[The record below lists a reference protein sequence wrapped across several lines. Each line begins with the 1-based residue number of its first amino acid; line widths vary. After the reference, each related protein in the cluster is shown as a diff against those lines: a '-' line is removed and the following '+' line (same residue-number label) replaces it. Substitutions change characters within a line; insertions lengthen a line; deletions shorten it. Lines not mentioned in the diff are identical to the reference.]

1 MERNQRQL
9 AMLAALLVA
18 LAAIAVYRYR
28 PTPSAVPAQASNPR
42 GAAGQQAAQNAQ
54 SGAAPDVRLDA
65 LKAER
70 PTPAS
75 GERDLFRFKP
85 RAAPAPPPRPTSPGS
100 TGADAQRPPIPVGPP
115 PPPPI
120 PLKFIGIVE
129 KADHTKIAV
138 LSDGKQVHEGT
149 EGGTILGQYKILR
162 IGVESIEMSYLDGRG
177 RQTIR
182 LSGS

>member
-1 MERNQRQL
+1 MERKQL
-9 AMLAALLVA
+9 QKATLAALLVA
-18 LAAIAVYRYR
+18 LAAVVVYRYMVSAAVSA
-28 PTPSAVPAQASNPR
+28 PPPSARNTATAGPTAAPTAS
-42 GAAGQQAAQNAQ
+42 GG
-54 SGAAPDVRLDA
+54 APDVRLDD
-65 LKAER
+65 LKTDR
-70 PTPAS
+70 PTPIS

-85 RAAPAPPPRPTSPGS
+85 KAAPPPPHATTGPGAPA
-100 TGADAQRPPIPVGPP
+100 GAPPAMPAGPP

-129 KADHTKIAV
+129 KPDHTKIAV
-138 LSDGKQVHEGT
+138 LSDGQRVHEGA
-149 EGGTILGQYKILR
+149 EGATILGQYKILR